1 VEGVLSRQRL
11 LLGVVLAVVLGLVF
25 DRWKVAQG
33 GVQSGGVEPV
43 DPVQGGQLEVVDAVP
58 WTVAADEFGL
68 VEADQA
74 LGLAVVVGVPPARS
88 PKDSP
93 LP

>member
-1 VEGVLSRQRL
+1 MQGVFSRQRL
-11 LLGVVLAVVLGLVF
+11 LLGVVLTVVLGLVL
-25 DRWKVAQG
+25 DRGDVSQG
-33 GVQSGGVEPV
+33 GVQPGGVEPV